1 MAMFRLDT
9 IDKVNRWIGKAVSY
23 FVLLIMGIT
32 LLEVFLRYGFNR
44 PTMWVHETSQQIFAI
59 AFLLGSAYTLQEGGH
74 VRVDIFYRR
83 LSKKGK
89 AIIELV
95 SSLFYFIFIG
105 VLLWKGGEMAYE
117 SVMMLEKTQTPWEPY
132 VFHVILALP
141 IAAFLMLLQGITA
154 LIRNLKTL
162 VSGENS

>member
-1 MAMFRLDT
+1 MFQLDT
-9 IDKVNRWIGKAVSY
+9 IDKINRWIGKAVSF
-23 FVLLIMGIT
+23 FVLLVMGIT

-83 LSKKGK
+83 LSTKGR
-89 AIIELV
+89 AIIEIV

-117 SVMMLEKTQTPWEPY
+117 SVTMLERTQTPWEPY

-141 IAAFLMLLQGITA
+141 IAALLLLMQGIA
-154 LIRNLKTL
+154 YFIRNLKI
-162 VSGENS
+162 VANGEKP

>member
-1 MAMFRLDT
+1 MFKLKT
-9 IDKVNRWIGKAVSY
+9 IEKVIRWIGKAVSF

-74 VRVDIFYRR
+74 VRVDIIHRR
-83 LSKKGK
+83 LSTKGK
-89 AIIELV
+89 ALLHIA
-95 SSLFYFIFIG
+95 SSPFYFLFICI
-105 VLLWKGGEMAYE
+105 LLWKGGGMAYE
-117 SVMMLEKTQTPWEPY
+117 SMMMLEKTQTVWEPY

-141 IAAFLMLLQGITA
+141 IAAALMLLQGIVDFIRA
-154 LIRNLKTL
+154 LKI
-162 VSGENS
+162 VFDGECS

>member
-1 MAMFRLDT
+1 MFKLDT
-9 IDKVNRWIGKAVSY
+9 IDKINRWIGKMVSI
-23 FVLLIMGIT
+23 FVLLIMSIT
-32 LLEVFLRYGFNR
+32 LLEVVLRYGFNR

-74 VRVDIFYRR
+74 VRVDILYRR
-83 LSKKGK
+83 LSTRGR
-89 AIIELV
+89 AILEIVTSILYF
-95 SSLFYFIFIG
+95 LFNG

-141 IAAFLMLLQGITA
+141 IAAILMLLQGIVDF
-154 LIRNLKTL
+154 IRNLKA
-162 VSGENS
+162 VANGERS

>member
-1 MAMFRLDT
+1 MFKLKT
-9 IDKVNRWIGKAVSY
+9 IDEVIRWIGKAVSF

-74 VRVDIFYRR
+74 VRVDIIYRR
-83 LSKKGK
+83 LSPKGR
-89 AIIELV
+89 ALLHIA
-95 SSLFYFIFIG
+95 SSPFYFLFIG
-105 VLLWKGGEMAYE
+105 ILLWKGGGMAYE
-117 SVMMLEKTQTPWEPY
+117 SVMMLEKTQTVWEPY

-141 IAAFLMLLQGITA
+141 IAAALMLLQGIVDFIRA
-154 LIRNLKTL
+154 LKI
-162 VSGENS
+162 VFDGEFS

>member
-1 MAMFRLDT
+1 MFQLDT
-9 IDKVNRWIGKAVSY
+9 IDKINRWIGKAVSF
-23 FVLLIMGIT
+23 FVLLVMGIT

-83 LSKKGK
+83 LSTRGR
-89 AIIELV
+89 AIIEIV

-117 SVMMLEKTQTPWEPY
+117 SVTMLERTQTPWEPY

-141 IAAFLMLLQGITA
+141 IAALLLLLQGIA
-154 LIRNLKTL
+154 DFIRNLKI
-162 VSGENS
+162 VANGEKP

>member
-9 IDKVNRWIGKAVSY
+9 IDKINRWIGKAVSY
-23 FVLLIMGIT
+23 FVLLVMGIT

-74 VRVDIFYRR
+74 VRVDIFYRK

-95 SSLFYFIFIG
+95 SSIFYFLFIG
-105 VLLWKGGEMAYE
+105 VLLWQGGGMAYE

-141 IAAFLMLLQGITA
+141 IAAFLMLLQGIA
-154 LIRNLKTL
+154 DFIRNLKIV
-162 VSGENS
+162 VSGEQS

>member
-1 MAMFRLDT
+1 MFQLDT
-9 IDKVNRWIGKAVSY
+9 IDKINRWIGKAVSF
-23 FVLLIMGIT
+23 FVLLVMGIT

-83 LSKKGK
+83 LSTKGR
-89 AIIELV
+89 AIIEIV

-105 VLLWKGGEMAYE
+105 ILLWKGGEMAYE
-117 SVMMLEKTQTPWEPY
+117 SVTMLERTQTPWEPY

-141 IAAFLMLLQGITA
+141 IAALLLLMQGIA
-154 LIRNLKTL
+154 DFIRNLKI
-162 VSGENS
+162 VANGEKP

>member
-1 MAMFRLDT
+1 MFKLDT
-9 IDKVNRWIGKAVSY
+9 IDKINRWIGKMVSI
-23 FVLLIMGIT
+23 FVLLIMSIT
-32 LLEVFLRYGFNR
+32 LLEVVLRYGFNR

-74 VRVDIFYRR
+74 VRVDILYRR
-83 LSKKGK
+83 LSTRGR
-89 AIIELV
+89 AILEIVTSILYF
-95 SSLFYFIFIG
+95 LFNG

-141 IAAFLMLLQGITA
+141 IAAVLMLLQGIVDF
-154 LIRNLKTL
+154 IRNLKA
-162 VSGENS
+162 VANGERS

>member
-9 IDKVNRWIGKAVSY
+9 IDKINRWIGKAVSY
-23 FVLLIMGIT
+23 FVLLVMSIT

-83 LSKKGK
+83 LSDKGK
-89 AIIELV
+89 AIIELI

-117 SVMMLEKTQTPWEPY
+117 SVTMLEKTQTPWEPY

-141 IAAFLMLLQGITA
+141 LAALLMLLQGLA
-154 LIRNLKTL
+154 DLIRNLKIV
-162 VSGENS
+162 VSGEQT